1 MSAPGAT
8 KTSGEAVDRGFVASI
23 SDEQLRAVPA
33 EVWRSLAE
41 VMEAHDV
48 TRSHER
54 VFTFSEV
61 AFEPEF
67 RALRRATLRSEG
79 DAAAAL
85 LRAFWLHD
93 PVPRGALAAALG
105 ERLFEALA
113 QHGVLSSAGDDAW
126 VSPLVLFRF
135 RGSWLLAD
143 DLHAGADAVMGVGLD
158 TSVLAR
164 AGLPRAASSTAS
176 TRRSVE
182 SIGDVLDLGS
192 GAGAVAL
199 AVAPFARS
207 VVATDVNPRAAL
219 FVSANAAAH
228 GHTNLAVATGDL
240 FAPVQGRRFDRILTQ
255 PPWVPDW
262 SDGSGEGGPTYATS
276 GPRGD
281 LLTRRI
287 LREVSGY
294 LTPRGLAVIVAQLP
308 VSPDLPVEDDLTQ
321 GLPDDVDVIVG
332 LGRADD
338 YEYLAATCTAAELPR
353 FGAAYDEEVVRRARL
368 LRARGIHAFTRA
380 MIALRPTAQPGRAG
394 VRARFE
400 LPSSPE
406 AWIGSDDLERWLDAA
421 VLRAPGA
428 DAALHAA
435 RLRLRPELQL
445 ARLPEGGAL
454 LHAPPSCP
462 ITLAG
467 VGPGTVRVL
476 EAIKATRT
484 VGDALRKIAPQP
496 AARAAIL
503 AGVRELLGAGVL
515 EVVPG

>member
-1 MSAPGAT
+1 
-8 KTSGEAVDRGFVASI
+8 
-23 SDEQLRAVPA
+23 
-33 EVWRSLAE
+33 
-41 VMEAHDV
+41 
-48 TRSHER
+48 
-54 VFTFSEV
+54 
-61 AFEPEF
+61 
-67 RALRRATLRSEG
+67 
-79 DAAAAL
+79 
-85 LRAFWLHD
+85 
-93 PVPRGALAAALG
+93 
-105 ERLFEALA
+105 
-113 QHGVLSSAGDDAW
+113 
-126 VSPLVLFRF
+126 
-135 RGSWLLAD
+135 
-143 DLHAGADAVMGVGLD
+143 
-158 TSVLAR
+158 VLAR

-199 AVAPFARS
+199 VVAPFARS

-353 FGAAYDEEVVRRARL
+353 FGAAYDEEVVRRAHL
-368 LRARGIHAFTRA
+368 LRARGIQAFTRA

-400 LPSSPE
+400 LPSSPD

-428 DAALHAA
+428 DAALHVA

-454 LHAPPSCP
+454 LHAPPACP

-476 EAIKATRT
+476 EALKATRT